1 MVVFLE
7 LVKSLSWPAVIAGLG
22 VLFRAEIRQS
32 LARMSSLRFRN
43 FEVSFGEALKAAGD
57 LAAAAGPAVLKEINR
72 MPVLAAELARLRRL
86 AGVSPRAAILEAWH
100 EVESV
105 GAEAAR
111 VEGLTEA
118 TLQGMVDRGV
128 LPGPARALAERLRG
142 LRDRVAAEGIA
153 IDGHLSSEQARK
165 FAELAQAL
173 IGQLPAVNVNVN
185 VKAGAGA
192 AH

>member
-1 MVVFLE
+1 MYLE
-7 LVKSLSWPAVIAGLG
+7 LVKSLLWPVVFAGLAI
-22 VLFRAEIRQS
+22 LFRAEIRQN
-32 LARMSSLRFRN
+32 LARMSSFRFRS

-57 LAAAAGPAVLKEINR
+57 LAAAAGPAVMKEINR

-100 EVESV
+100 EVEHV

-118 TLQGMVDRGV
+118 TLQGMVDRGI

-142 LRDRVAAEGIA
+142 LRDRVAAEGVA
-153 IDGHLSSEQARK
+153 IDAHLSSEQARK
-165 FAELAQAL
+165 FAEMAQAL
-173 IGQLPAVNVNVN
+173 IGQLPAV
-185 VKAGAGA
+185 KAVQARS
-192 AH
+192 